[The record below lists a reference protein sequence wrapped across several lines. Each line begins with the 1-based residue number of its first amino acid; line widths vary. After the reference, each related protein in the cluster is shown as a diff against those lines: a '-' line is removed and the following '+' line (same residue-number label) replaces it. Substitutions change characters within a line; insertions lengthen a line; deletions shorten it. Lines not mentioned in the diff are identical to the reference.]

1 MRKDR
6 QPDWQDTNVAL
17 IGSDIDRKCKEAAAH
32 GEPQWRG
39 AGTSVG
45 LQLWRIEQFRVVP
58 WPQKKW
64 GKFHRG
70 DSYIVLRT
78 YKKPNNNKKLEWDV
92 HFWIGSE
99 SSQDEYGTA
108 AYKTVEL
115 DDFLGG
121 GATQHRQV
129 EGAEAQDFL
138 DLFGG
143 RVQYLEGGVA
153 TGFKKTELKERQA
166 RLFEVKG
173 GRGNLRLRQVK
184 LSRSSMNSG
193 DVYILDT
200 EFKVFVWVG
209 SESNAAERGKADE
222 LAKGMAAER
231 GGGTQVVHVPD
242 GEPDEEDPF
251 WKELPGE
258 RRFLGIKV
266 GRVSVKGQEAGGE
279 DAAVKAHQPLLLR
292 LKAGERGAFSYSRAG
307 TGAKL
312 PVSRLK
318 SGDVFLYDNGF
329 EIFLWVGKGADQQ
342 EPDLPTS
349 PHISPYLPTSPH
361 ISPYLGLFHDRLKL
375 LAITDPTP
383 TPHRRERSAPSPYL
397 PISPHTSP
405 QERVSAFPF
414 AQRYLK
420 DYRRPSVLPITR
432 YAEGK
437 EAPRFIEQF
446 GPPAKGCF
454 ADPGQYVAHCVC
466 M

>member
-1 MRKDR
+1 M
-6 QPDWQDTNVAL
+6 AL

-78 YKKPNNNKKLEWDV
+78 YKKPNNDKKLEWDV

-318 SGDVFLYDNGF
+318 SCDVFLYDNGF

-349 PHISPYLPTSPH
+349 PHISPHLPISPISPHISACSTTVSSCSPSLTLPLPLTGGSGQRLTH
-361 ISPYLGLFHDRLKL
+361 ISPYLP
-375 LAITDPTP
+375 IPP
-383 TPHRRERSAPSPYL
+383 RRSGSAPSPSRSDTSRTTAGRPCCRSRATRRGRRRRASSSSL
-397 PISPHTSP
+397 GRPRRGASPTPGSMSPIASAC
-405 QERVSAFPF
+405 RVVRSAPT
-414 AQRYLK
+414 L
-420 DYRRPSVLPITR
+420 
-432 YAEGK
+432 
-437 EAPRFIEQF
+437 
-446 GPPAKGCF
+446 
-454 ADPGQYVAHCVC
+454 
-466 M
+466 

>member
-1 MRKDR
+1 
-6 QPDWQDTNVAL
+6 
-17 IGSDIDRKCKEAAAH
+17 
-32 GEPQWRG
+32 
-39 AGTSVG
+39 
-45 LQLWRIEQFRVVP
+45 
-58 WPQKKW
+58 
-64 GKFHRG
+64 
-70 DSYIVLRT
+70 
-78 YKKPNNNKKLEWDV
+78 
-92 HFWIGSE
+92 
-99 SSQDEYGTA
+99 
-108 AYKTVEL
+108 
-115 DDFLGG
+115 
-121 GATQHRQV
+121 
-129 EGAEAQDFL
+129 
-138 DLFGG
+138 
-143 RVQYLEGGVA
+143 
-153 TGFKKTELKERQA
+153 
-166 RLFEVKG
+166 
-173 GRGNLRLRQVK
+173 
-184 LSRSSMNSG
+184 MNSG

-200 EFKVFVWVG
+200 EFKGFVWVG
-209 SESNAAERGKADE
+209 SESNAAERGE
-222 LAKGMAAER
+222 
-231 GGGTQVVHVPD
+231 GTQVVHVPD

-342 EPDLPTS
+342 E
-349 PHISPYLPTSPH
+349 
-361 ISPYLGLFHDRLKL
+361 
-375 LAITDPTP
+375 
-383 TPHRRERSAPSPYL
+383 
-397 PISPHTSP
+397 
-405 QERVSAFPF
+405 RVSAFPF

-454 ADPGQYVAHCVC
+454 AD
-466 M
+466 